1 MFFFQEQNFSVTLSR
16 AFQAIGILYSDL
28 GTSPL
33 YVYTNAFNAVGIA
46 GHIDILGALSIIIYT
61 LTLILLIKY
70 VIILQRSNS
79 NVEDDIKGHLQE
91 EFLLE
96 LICFCTSLVSFSWS
110 QMIDGSFYYGIYLKS
125 SQGETVIISIS

>member
-1 MFFFQEQNFSVTLSR
+1 MLFFQEQKFSVTLFC

-33 YVYTNAFNAVGIA
+33 YVYTSAFNAVGIV
-46 GHIDILGALSIIIYT
+46 GRSDIMGALSIIIYS
-61 LTLILLIKY
+61 LTLIPLIKY

-79 NVEDDIKGHLQE
+79 SMEDDIKGHLQE

-110 QMIDGSFYYGIYLKS
+110 QMIDASFYCGI
-125 SQGETVIISIS
+125 